1 MINYGYTKMLNCNM
15 EEAEKVVEDNLSKVG
30 FSVVS
35 RLDLQEKFKNK
46 LNIDYKKY
54 VILGVCSPANAYKAI
69 ELEENIGLLLPC
81 NVILYEKGSGINVAI
96 IKPTIAMSVVNN
108 SELNSVAEHIEKEL
122 ISCIKRL
129 PV

>member
-1 MINYGYTKMLNCNM
+1 MINYGYTKVINCTI
-15 EEAEKVVEDNLSKVG
+15 EEAEKLIEENLSKVG

-35 RLDLQEKFKNK
+35 KLDLQEKFKNK
-46 LNIDYKKY
+46 LNIEYKKY
-54 VILGVCSPANAYKAI
+54 IILGVCSPANAYKAI

>member
-1 MINYGYTKMLNCNM
+1 MINYGYTKNIKSTIEATEKML
-15 EEAEKVVEDNLSKVG
+15 EESFSKVG
-30 FSVVS
+30 FSIVT

-54 VILGVCSPANAYKAI
+54 IILGICSPANAYKAI
-69 ELEENIGLLLPC
+69 ELEEDIGLLLPC
-81 NVILYEKGSGINVAI
+81 NVILYEKGSGINVSV
-96 IKPTIAMSVVNN
+96 IKPTVAMSVVEN
-108 SELNSVAEHIEKEL
+108 SELSSIADHIEKEL